1 MSNTIINMN
10 ENNEQYVYVM
20 SNPSFPKDMLK
31 IGWTREHPNIRAND
45 LHTSGIPTPFIV
57 EYVIITPEGSKL
69 EKQIH
74 NHIKS
79 YRVNSN
85 REFFK
90 IAKDDLT
97 EILIKELMI
106 ELTPITEIIAPINT
120 KMSYGKKV
128 NELKFRYEQLK
139 NEADELFSKLKKDKS
154 ELVIKKINNNKNVSI
169 RTIETKYSI
178 TPLNF
183 HGFEDDDELRI
194 KNAYYFINR
203 DIIKYKEWLDDLI
216 DNYEEIKNRIGIEK
230 LRSDNKSFKEMILDT
245 LKDFRNLKDEY
256 IWDL

>member
-1 MSNTIINMN
+1 MNDTIMKMN
-10 ENNEQYVYVM
+10 ENKEQYVYVM
-20 SNPSFPKDMLK
+20 SNPSFPADMLK

-79 YRVNSN
+79 HRVNSN

-90 IAKDDLT
+90 ISKDELS
-97 EILIKELMI
+97 EKLINELML
-106 ELTPITEIIAPINT
+106 ELKSITDINASINT
-120 KMSYGKKV
+120 KKTYHKKV
-128 NELKFRYEQLK
+128 NEIKSLYEELKKETEEF
-139 NEADELFSKLKKDKS
+139 FSKFKKEKS
-154 ELVIKKINNNKNVSI
+154 TLVVKKMNNK
-169 RTIETKYSI
+169 KYVYISAVEYNQ
-178 TPLNF
+178 TPLYIY
-183 HGFEDDDELRI
+183 GFEDDEERHI

-203 DIIKYKEWLDDLI
+203 DIIQYKEWLDDLI

-245 LKDFRNLKDEY
+245 HKDFRNIKNEY
-256 IWDL
+256 EWVF

>member
-1 MSNTIINMN
+1 MSDNIMKMN
-10 ENNEQYVYVM
+10 ENKEQYVYVM
-20 SNPSFPKDMLK
+20 SNPSFPADMLK

-79 YRVNSN
+79 HRVNSN

-90 IAKDDLT
+90 ISKDELS
-97 EILIKELMI
+97 EKLINELLL
-106 ELTPITEIIAPINT
+106 ELKSITDINKPINT
-120 KMSYGKKV
+120 KKTYHKKV
-128 NELKFRYEQLK
+128 NEIKSLYEELKKETEEF
-139 NEADELFSKLKKDKS
+139 FSKFKKEKS
-154 ELVIKKINNNKNVSI
+154 TLVVKKMNNK
-169 RTIETKYSI
+169 KYVYISAVEYSQ
-178 TPLNF
+178 TPLYI
-183 HGFEDDDELRI
+183 HGFEDDEERHI

-203 DIIKYKEWLDDLI
+203 DIIRYKEWLDDLI

-245 LKDFRNLKDEY
+245 HKDFRNIKNEY
-256 IWDL
+256 EWVF

>member
-1 MSNTIINMN
+1 MNDSIMKMN
-10 ENNEQYVYVM
+10 ENKEQYVYVM
-20 SNPSFPKDMLK
+20 SNPSFPADMLK

-57 EYVIITPEGSKL
+57 EFVIITPEGSKL

-79 YRVNSN
+79 HRVNSN

-90 IAKDDLT
+90 ISKDELSEKLINDLM
-97 EILIKELMI
+97 L
-106 ELTPITEIIAPINT
+106 ELTPITDINTPINT
-120 KMSYGKKV
+120 KKTYHKKV
-128 NELKFRYEQLK
+128 NEIKSLYEELKKET
-139 NEADELFSKLKKDKS
+139 DEFFSKLKKDKS
-154 ELVIKKINNNKNVSI
+154 ELVITENNNKKYVST
-169 RTIETKYSI
+169 RTIETEYNTTSL
-178 TPLNF
+178 TP
-183 HGFEDDDELRI
+183 HGFEDNDERHI

-203 DIIKYKEWLDDLI
+203 DIIQYKEWLDDLI

-245 LKDFRNLKDEY
+245 HKDFRNLKNEY
-256 IWDL
+256 EWVF

>member
-10 ENNEQYVYVM
+10 ENKEQYVYIM
-20 SNPSFPKDMLK
+20 SNPSFPEDMLK

-57 EYVIITPEGSKL
+57 EYVIITPAGSKL

-74 NHIKS
+74 NHIKN

-90 IAKDDLT
+90 ISKDELT
-97 EILIKELMI
+97 EILTKVLML
-106 ELTPITEIIAPINT
+106 ELTPITEITAPINT

-128 NELKFRYEQLK
+128 NELKLRYEQLK
-139 NEADELFSKLKKDKS
+139 NESDEFFSKFKKDKS
-154 ELVIKKINNNKNVSI
+154 KLVIKEFNNNKRVSI
-169 RTIETKYSI
+169 QKIETEYTI

-183 HGFEDDDELRI
+183 DGFDDDDILRI
-194 KNAYYFINR
+194 KNAYIFINR
-203 DIIKYKEWLDDLI
+203 YIIQYKKWIDDLI
-216 DNYEEIKNRIGIEK
+216 VNYEEIKNTIGVEQ
-230 LRSDNKSFKEMILDT
+230 LRRDNKSLKEMILDT
-245 LKDFRNLKDEY
+245 QKDLRNLKDEY